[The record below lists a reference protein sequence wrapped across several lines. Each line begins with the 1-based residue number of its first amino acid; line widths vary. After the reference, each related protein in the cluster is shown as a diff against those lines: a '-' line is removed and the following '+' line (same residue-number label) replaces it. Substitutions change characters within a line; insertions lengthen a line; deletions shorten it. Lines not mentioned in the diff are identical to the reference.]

1 MSSEDAVA
9 ELEMADAARRQ
20 RFGGGNPLCHRTS
33 KGGKDCTGQS
43 MGQKA
48 QDVKTGVG
56 PDLFLRND
64 YRRVRGFA
72 GRFGALA
79 MRIGLRAVAGFVWSR
94 EEWESSTIYY
104 TTKSRVSD
112 KVAEILILVGQ
123 DTHTWRRILGG

>member
-1 MSSEDAVA
+1 
-9 ELEMADAARRQ
+9 
-20 RFGGGNPLCHRTS
+20 LCHGTS

-64 YRRVRGFA
+64 YRRVRGFG

-79 MRIGLRAVAGFVWSR
+79 MSTGLRAVAGFVGSR
-94 EEWESSTIYY
+94 EEWESSTIYDI
-104 TTKSRVSD
+104 TESRVSD

-123 DTHTWRRILGG
+123 DTHTRRRILGG